1 MIILDNNQKEPVYL
15 QIYKYFKSQVVTG
28 KLVEGNTIPST
39 RSLAK
44 SLEISRN
51 TVEAAYQ
58 QLCTEGYVT
67 GKAGSGYFV
76 LPFDVSLYND
86 NSNMRKEQVDNIH
99 VTKGDDEQATDSNIK
114 YNFQYGKL
122 NIKDFPIRNWKKA
135 LNEAF
140 NSCDLDCL
148 SSYNDRI
155 GESGF
160 RIEIMKYL
168 YFSRGVNCNPEQ
180 IILTSGTLSALSLI
194 CQLFINDCSEIAL
207 EEPCYDSA
215 RKVFKNHGIKTIPI
229 CLEEDGINLKVLNST
244 NAKLVYTTPSHQFPT
259 GKIMGI
265 NKRLN
270 LIKWAEKNDAYLIED
285 DYDSEL
291 RYNSRPVP
299 SMQSLDRKGRV
310 IYINTFS
317 KAFAP
322 SLRMSF
328 IVLPYILLEKYKQ
341 NFSKYN
347 CPVSWTEQKAMQLF
361 MQGGSWNRHLR
372 KICTINKKK
381 HDTLLSAIN
390 QYMKD
395 KVIIHGNNAGLHIL
409 LEVNNGI
416 NEKELIS
423 KAEEV
428 GVRVYPVSCYWENP
442 KNYKDNMV
450 LVGYSSLTQELIEEG
465 IRLLQLVWFKDI
477 IEKEES

>member
-1 MIILDNNQKEPVYL
+1 MIILDRNQKEPVYL
-15 QIYKYFKSQVVTG
+15 QIYKYFKSQIVTG
-28 KLVEGNTIPST
+28 KLVEGNTLPST
-39 RSLAK
+39 RSLAR

-58 QLCTEGYVT
+58 QLCTEGYVA

-76 LPFDVSLYND
+76 LPFDVNLYND
-86 NSNMRKEQVDNIH
+86 TSDIRKRRMDNIH
-99 VTKGDDEQATDSNIK
+99 IARGNDEQAVDSNIK

-122 NIKDFPIRNWKKA
+122 NINDFPVKTWKKS
-135 LNEAF
+135 LNEAL

-148 SSYNDRI
+148 GGYNDRI
-155 GESGF
+155 GENGL
-160 RIEIMKYL
+160 RIELMNYL
-168 YFSRGVNCNPEQ
+168 YFSRGVSCRPEQ
-180 IILTSGTLSALSLI
+180 IIITSGTLSALSLI
-194 CQLFINDCSEIAL
+194 SQLFINDYHEVAL

-215 RKVFKNHGIKTIPI
+215 REVFKNHGLKTIPVL
-229 CLEEDGINLKVLNST
+229 LEEDGIDLNHLMAS

-270 LIKWAEKNDAYLIED
+270 LIQWAEKNDAYIIED

-291 RYNSRPVP
+291 RYNSRPIP
-299 SMQSLDRKGRV
+299 SMQSLDCMGRV

-328 IVLPYILLEKYKQ
+328 VVLPDTLLQKYKR
-341 NFSKYN
+341 NFSRYN
-347 CPVSWTEQKAMQLF
+347 CPVSWAEQKAMQFF
-361 MQGGSWNRHLR
+361 MQDGSWNQHLR

-381 HDTLLSAIN
+381 HDALLAAIH
-390 QYMKD
+390 QYMKGQ
-395 KVIIHGNNAGLHIL
+395 VIIHGNNAGLHIL
-409 LEVNNGI
+409 LEVNNML

-423 KAEEV
+423 RAEKA
-428 GVRVYPVSCYWENP
+428 GVRVYPVSIYWENQ

-450 LVGYSSLTQELIEEG
+450 LVGYSSLTETEIEEG
-465 IRLLQLVWFKDI
+465 ICRLQCVWFKT
-477 IEKEES
+477 